1 MTRRIRPVDL
11 SQLVIGQRLKP
22 QTIVES
28 RTFPADV
35 QFGYDF
41 GMLVRSQAQNLLW
54 PEFQCSSLEILLQR
68 MPNSFPVELTEE

>member
-41 GMLVRSQAQNLLW
+41 GMLVRSQAQNEEASVGPVLL
-54 PEFQCSSLEILLQR
+54 FDRSDEIYCGQ
-68 MPNSFPVELTEE
+68 SFNVVH

>member
-41 GMLVRSQAQNLLW
+41 GMLVRFQAQNEEASVGPVLLFDQV
-54 PEFQCSSLEILLQR
+54 PMKFIVARVS
-68 MPNSFPVELTEE
+68 M